1 MTQAE
6 DGRFLVVRASAGSGK
21 TFRLVRD
28 YLRCCLE
35 QPEPLYFRRI
45 LAITFTNKAA
55 QEMKDRILD
64 DVVQMTTGSG
74 AMWEVLLNEM
84 TCTSDVLQ
92 TRAQALSEAMMH
104 HYEDFGVMTIDS
116 FVNRLVRSFA
126 RDLKWDEEFQIEL
139 DEEGLIEEAVSRVL
153 NRVGQAGEEQ
163 LTKLLE
169 GFVRQQVE
177 DERNAQLKR
186 QLIDFGKHV
195 TKEAMQEALL
205 ALDPVKWTPKELESY
220 RNALRKRLTAERKV
234 PIESARSAMMAI
246 RKQGLQPEDFS
257 SKAIPNWLNR
267 IIKGDGRAAKWG
279 AQLEKQFAEQRFWSK
294 AKESAVSELI
304 EPLIPQLEQ
313 VKDDWHHLYSG
324 AYGGEFKLLEH
335 LQERTSLIGTLGLI
349 RDELNAVQDERNVR
363 LLSSLNREIAS
374 MVRENPAPYI
384 FERIGN
390 RYRHIFIDEFQDT
403 SIEQW
408 HNLVQLFD
416 HILSTGNMG
425 MVVGDGKQAIYRW
438 RNGNYEQL
446 LALPDLIGK
455 PGPILHMAA
464 ATLKRTL
471 DAQNL
476 PFNFRSGKAI
486 VDWNNRWFSRV
497 QTHLPE
503 RLKAVY
509 DEVTQRP
516 KKAFEGQV
524 HVSVLVEQVT
534 LDRECRRHEWVL
546 ERILSHTGG
555 RIEDR
560 EGRRTFV
567 PSEDPNAFT
576 LNDIAILLRRNRDG
590 AAMAQFLLDHG
601 ITPWTAESLN
611 LGRHPSTRGVV
622 ALFQM
627 ILEPQ
632 DPRHIVAFTQCYAAV
647 HPEVSEVEWLR
658 KHHELQTVR
667 ASDGREFTKG
677 VIDGRALVDSVLPE
691 LKLWDHLTEP
701 LVTILGRCWE
711 QLGWA
716 AKFPAY
722 AEGMLEMAHELMSQ
736 RKGSLHAFLAH
747 WNRQGHKK
755 SIRVSGGSN
764 AVQIMTPHKAKG
776 LAFPVVIAPV
786 VYSLNTFFK
795 GELPLSLDEEIY
807 GLPAALFR
815 DSDLKETPLEFER
828 DAEVERV
835 VLDQLNVAYVTT
847 TRAIERLDV
856 SLEFEKEPEP
866 GDDVKSMS
874 QLLWKA
880 WTEEFPELPGAGV
893 STTFGSGDRKAHQ
906 QSSEEPSTE
915 VVSLNLLSGQSYQQL
930 IAHPKR
936 GWWEPLPSGAL
947 SARDFGN
954 AVHGLLGEIHHQS
967 DWEPLKKRL
976 SIGELW
982 TPEQRRE
989 VIEAVERVLHHPEI
1003 SPLFLAPRNQVF
1015 NERVLISEEGKTI
1028 IPDKVVR
1035 LEDHWCV
1042 VDFKTGQPEP
1052 RHTLQLKEYTNAIQ
1066 RLYAPSAVRGWIFYT
1081 LTNELVEGN

>member
-1 MTQAE
+1 MTQGE

-35 QPEPLYFRRI
+35 QAEPLYFRRI

-64 DVVQMTTGSG
+64 DVVEMASASG
-74 AMWEVLLNEM
+74 PMWEVLSHEM
-84 TCTSDVLQ
+84 SCSQGVLQ
-92 TRAQALSEAMMH
+92 SRAQALSEAMMH

-139 DEEGLIEEAVSRVL
+139 DEEGLIEEAVSRML
-153 NRVGQAGEEQ
+153 NRVGKPGEEE

-177 DERNAQLKR
+177 DERNALLKR
-186 QLIDFGKHV
+186 QLIEFGKHV
-195 TKEAMQEALL
+195 TKESMQEALM
-205 ALDPVKWTPKELESY
+205 ALDPEKWNPAELESY
-220 RNALRKRLTAERKV
+220 RNALRLRLNAERKV
-234 PIESARSAMMAI
+234 PIESARSALQAI
-246 RKQGLQPEDFS
+246 KKQGLRPEDFS
-257 SKAIPNWLNR
+257 SKAVPNWLKR
-267 IIKGDGRAAKWG
+267 VAQGDGRSAKIG
-279 AQLEKQFAEQRFWSK
+279 VQLEGQFAEQRFWTK
-294 AKESAVSELI
+294 AKEPTVREII
-304 EPLIPQLEQ
+304 EPLIPHLEQ
-313 VKDDWHHLYSG
+313 VKNDWCRLYTG
-324 AYGGEFKLLEH
+324 EYGGEFKLLEH
-335 LQERTSLIGTLGLI
+335 LQQRVSLIGTLGLI
-349 RDELNAVQDERNVR
+349 RDELNNVQNERNVR

-446 LALPDLIGK
+446 LSLPNLIGQ
-455 PGPILHMAA
+455 PGPILHLAA
-464 ATLKRTL
+464 ATLRRTL

-476 PFNFRSGKAI
+476 PFNFRSGTAI
-486 VDWNNRWFSRV
+486 VDWNNRWFSRI
-497 QTHLPE
+497 QSHLPE

-509 DEVTQRP
+509 DEVRQLP
-516 KKAFEGQV
+516 KKSFEGQI
-524 HVSVLVEQVT
+524 HVSSLVEEVT
-534 LDRECRRHEWVL
+534 ADRESRRHEWVL
-546 ERILSHTGG
+546 DRILTHTGG
-555 RIEDR
+555 RIE
-560 EGRRTFV
+560 EQAGRRVFI
-567 PSEDPNAFT
+567 PSDDPNAFA

-622 ALFQM
+622 ALFRM
-627 ILEPQ
+627 ILEPH
-632 DPRHIVAFTQCYAAV
+632 DARHIVSFAQCYAAI
-647 HPEVSEVEWLR
+647 HPEVNEAEWLR
-658 KHHELQTVR
+658 THHQLKTFHS
-667 ASDGREFTKG
+667 ADGRDFAKG
-677 VIDGRALVDSVLPE
+677 TLDGRGLVNSVLPD

-701 LVTILGRCWE
+701 LVTLLGRCWE
-711 QLGWA
+711 HLGWS

-736 RKGSLHAFLAH
+736 RKGSLHSFLTH
-747 WNRQGHKK
+747 WDRKGHEK
-755 SIRVSGGSN
+755 SIRVSGGSHS
-764 AVQIMTPHKAKG
+764 VQIMTPHKAKG

-786 VYSLNTFFK
+786 VHSLYTFFK
-795 GELPLSLDEEIY
+795 GELPLSLNEEVY
-807 GLPAALFR
+807 GLPAALLR

-828 DAEVERV
+828 DAELERV
-835 VLDQLNVAYVTT
+835 VLDQLNVAYVTA

-856 SLEFEKEPEP
+856 SLEFEKEPES
-866 GDDVKSMS
+866 GDEIKSLS
-874 QLLWKA
+874 QLLWQA
-880 WTEEFPELPGAGV
+880 WTDEFSELEGSGT
-893 STTFGSGDRKAHQ
+893 STTFGAGDRKIQRVHSANLT
-906 QSSEEPSTE
+906 SEE
-915 VVSLNLLSGQSYQQL
+915 VALNLVSGQSYEEL

-936 GWWEPLPSGAL
+936 GWWEPLPSGSL
-947 SARDFGN
+947 SPRDFGN
-954 AVHGLLGEIHHQS
+954 AVHGLLAEICHLS
-967 DWEPLKKRL
+967 DWTPLKNRL
-976 SIGELW
+976 ITGEFW
-982 TPEQRRE
+982 TEEQRSE
-989 VIEAVERVLHHPEI
+989 VIEAVEKVLHHPEL
-1003 SPLFLAPRNQVF
+1003 SPLFSVPRNQVF
-1015 NERVLISEEGKTI
+1015 NERILISSEGKPV

-1035 LEDHWCV
+1035 LGEHWHV

-1052 RHTLQLKEYTNAIQ
+1052 SHLGQVNEYVQAIQ
-1066 RLYAPSAVRGWIFYT
+1066 SMHPGAPVRGWLFYT
-1081 LTNELVEGN
+1081 QINSLVEGK